1 MLLAGHETTG
11 NTLAFTLNLLAVY
24 PEYQRKIQGDIDR
37 QQTENPHDEWSV
49 EREYQI
55 FQKGWLGAVLKEV
68 LRLYCVVQFIPRMIV
83 APIDVMD
90 SKGETHAVP
99 ERTLCLLNF
108 SAAFQNPGTWE
119 RRAISAERRAELH
132 DSPALDFDPSRWL
145 ESGDVTAATEN
156 NDGTVPLLYPFG
168 QGPHSC
174 PGRLFAHVEMTAV
187 LATILRNYSLELVVD
202 EQTTRSCGG
211 DEEMAWK
218 KTRDQALRTLKDGI
232 ESNVSIQLLKE
243 LPIRIVKRSG

>member
-11 NTLAFTLNLLAVY
+11 NTLAFALNLLAVY
-24 PEYQRKIQGDIDR
+24 PEYQRKIQDDIDR
-37 QQTENPHDEWSV
+37 QQKENPHEEWSV
-49 EREYQI
+49 ERDYQT
-55 FQKGWLGAVLKEV
+55 FQRGWLGAVLKEV
-68 LRLYCVVQFIPRMIV
+68 TRLYCVVQFIPRMIV
-83 APIDVMD
+83 APMNVVD

-99 ERTLCLLNF
+99 EKTLCLLNF
-108 SAAFQNPGTWE
+108 SAAFQNPGTWN
-119 RRAISAERRAELH
+119 RRAVSAERRAELH

-145 ESGDVTAATEN
+145 ESGDVIAAAEN
-156 NDGTVPLLYPFG
+156 KDGIVPLLYPFG

-174 PGRLFAHVEMTAV
+174 PGRLFAQVEMTAA
-187 LATILRNYSLELVVD
+187 LATILRDYSLELAVD

-218 KTRDQALRTLKDGI
+218 KTRDQALRTLIDGV

-243 LPIRIVKRSG
+243 LPIRIVKRSE